1 MNLRRFREWGDTML
15 GIALDETT
23 TRDDIVAL
31 WAAVRP
37 PGQALPDWR
46 RSTGHRAR

>member
-1 MNLRRFREWGDTML
+1 ML

-31 WAAVRP
+31 WRVFAE
-37 PGQALPDWR
+37 R
-46 RSTGHRAR
+46 RRARRRLRALRGAASSR